1 MIMTVNRIGQLSFV
15 ALTCLL
21 VACQNSPKLA
31 SETKQRAT
39 FADLAEA
46 KAVYDLA
53 AINLT
58 KTQKQAKL
66 TQLYQTILSL
76 EPSKEVRAQIT
87 YRLVQIDSKKYDEL
101 DGDVFESEVD
111 EKLPYDKKTSIDE
124 RLVINEDKHLV
135 ALILSYRNL
144 LERFPERE
152 DNEHIQYQLAK
163 ALGLQGKINESLSQ
177 MELLLAKYPHSQYA
191 AELNFRRGDIYYNLQ
206 FYSKALSAFQAVLD
220 DENNQAYYI
229 NSMYMLGWT
238 LFKSNK
244 LAKADSQFIAVLD
257 YLVSQEKVQPYEDNF
272 RFSSLNTR
280 YQGLV
285 SDIERVLSISLS
297 QQQQSVSLLSLL
309 SKEESNPQI
318 KYLYLYRHLLFKN
331 LANFL
336 IENELKH
343 DGELTYQAYI
353 ERYSGSLWASRFSI
367 ELLSLY
373 QQQGKYSAARTLQQQ
388 YVQRYGLTSQF
399 WQQAMIAKNNA
410 LVNERVLVHE
420 VLPNLLNFSYQHS
433 RRLYAKAQALAV
445 GTAREQAFA
454 ETANW
459 LSTYLSI
466 AKLKQSEFLIA
477 DLAGSKGILA
487 DELLFA
493 DACFEAKHYQQAL
506 SSYQYIAYDSPL
518 AEETEQS
525 ATIYLNAAYATTV
538 SVRALLAQLTPL
550 GKSDNK
556 LAQQQKLLQVQQHLD
571 GEFIEHFP
579 NDPRALV
586 LAIQAAQIAFNQ
598 ADYPLMKRHT
608 DYILQFYGVI
618 APVSN
623 NKALINNKVPLN
635 NVGLKQV
642 QIASQLQANSSYQRE
657 DYQQAEQGYVLALHY
672 VDKNN
677 ANRKVM
683 RDLLASSIYF
693 QAQQSKKHSP
703 SIAVEHYLRL
713 GVVIP
718 ESSYRATAEFDAA
731 NILLSQNLWQQAV
744 DVLLN
749 FQKQY
754 PQHEYS
760 SSIPAKLAMS
770 YEQLEQWQLAAVQL
784 LIMTQGQAS
793 SELKR
798 EAQYNA
804 AQFYLKAGN
813 LSKAII
819 TFRAYAHSYP
829 KPFDVAQEVRYK
841 MSQFYQQTNE
851 PNKQYYWYRKLIKFH
866 DDSSL
871 KQGQNIYARSAYL
884 ASIAALGLGEAHQQT
899 FTRAKLTLPLKTS
912 LRIKQKQMKSAIHY
926 YQKLLTYQLAEF
938 VPHGTFNLAQMYTQ
952 LAVDVMSSVRPKD
965 LDDLALEEYELILE
979 EIAYPFEEKSIEIH
993 VSNSKRAWQDT
1004 YDHWIAKSFAVL
1016 AELEPAQYNKQE
1028 REINAV
1034 IAIY

>member
-220 DENNQAYYI
+220 AENNQAYYI

-399 WQQAMIAKNNA
+399 
-410 LVNERVLVHE
+410 
-420 VLPNLLNFSYQHS
+420 
-433 RRLYAKAQALAV
+433 
-445 GTAREQAFA
+445 
-454 ETANW
+454 
-459 LSTYLSI
+459 
-466 AKLKQSEFLIA
+466 
-477 DLAGSKGILA
+477 
-487 DELLFA
+487 
-493 DACFEAKHYQQAL
+493 
-506 SSYQYIAYDSPL
+506 
-518 AEETEQS
+518 
-525 ATIYLNAAYATTV
+525 
-538 SVRALLAQLTPL
+538 
-550 GKSDNK
+550 
-556 LAQQQKLLQVQQHLD
+556 
-571 GEFIEHFP
+571 
-579 NDPRALV
+579 
-586 LAIQAAQIAFNQ
+586 
-598 ADYPLMKRHT
+598 
-608 DYILQFYGVI
+608 
-618 APVSN
+618 
-623 NKALINNKVPLN
+623 
-635 NVGLKQV
+635 
-642 QIASQLQANSSYQRE
+642 
-657 DYQQAEQGYVLALHY
+657 
-672 VDKNN
+672 
-677 ANRKVM
+677 
-683 RDLLASSIYF
+683 
-693 QAQQSKKHSP
+693 
-703 SIAVEHYLRL
+703 
-713 GVVIP
+713 
-718 ESSYRATAEFDAA
+718 
-731 NILLSQNLWQQAV
+731 
-744 DVLLN
+744 
-749 FQKQY
+749 
-754 PQHEYS
+754 
-760 SSIPAKLAMS
+760 
-770 YEQLEQWQLAAVQL
+770 
-784 LIMTQGQAS
+784 
-793 SELKR
+793 
-798 EAQYNA
+798 
-804 AQFYLKAGN
+804 
-813 LSKAII
+813 
-819 TFRAYAHSYP
+819 
-829 KPFDVAQEVRYK
+829 
-841 MSQFYQQTNE
+841 
-851 PNKQYYWYRKLIKFH
+851 
-866 DDSSL
+866 
-871 KQGQNIYARSAYL
+871 
-884 ASIAALGLGEAHQQT
+884 
-899 FTRAKLTLPLKTS
+899 
-912 LRIKQKQMKSAIHY
+912 
-926 YQKLLTYQLAEF
+926 
-938 VPHGTFNLAQMYTQ
+938 
-952 LAVDVMSSVRPKD
+952 
-965 LDDLALEEYELILE
+965 
-979 EIAYPFEEKSIEIH
+979 
-993 VSNSKRAWQDT
+993 
-1004 YDHWIAKSFAVL
+1004 
-1016 AELEPAQYNKQE
+1016 
-1028 REINAV
+1028 
-1034 IAIY
+1034 